1 MTMPRV
7 NYPDSIV
14 IVNNVL
20 IRNIYA
26 SGLELVNI
34 CELVLP
40 YIPNYLD
47 DEWSF
52 PTQHM

>member
-14 IVNNVL
+14 IVDIVL
-20 IRNIYA
+20 IRKIYA

-40 YIPNYLD
+40 YIPHYLD
-47 DEWSF
+47 DERSF
-52 PTQHM
+52 STQHM

>member
-14 IVNNVL
+14 IVDIVL
-20 IRNIYA
+20 IWKIYA
-26 SGLELVNI
+26 SGLELINI

-40 YIPNYLD
+40 YIPHYLD

-52 PTQHM
+52 STQHT